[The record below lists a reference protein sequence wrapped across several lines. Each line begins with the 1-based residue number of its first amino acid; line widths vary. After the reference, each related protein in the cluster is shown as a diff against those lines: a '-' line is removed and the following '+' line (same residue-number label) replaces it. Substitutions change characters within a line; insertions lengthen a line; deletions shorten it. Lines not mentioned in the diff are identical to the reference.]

1 MIELRPYQKEA
12 AEKAA
17 LLIQQHH
24 IAYLAMEVR
33 TGKTFTAL
41 FAAMLLE
48 RSNVLFVTKK
58 KAISSIQKDAEAL
71 RMLQFVYVTNYDQ
84 LHNLPEREWDLI
96 IIDEAHSCGAFPLPS
111 LRAKQLK
118 KICAGID
125 IIYLSGTPTP
135 ESFSQIYHQ
144 FWISSFSPFA
154 EWPSFYKWAREFVTI
169 GKKYLYNRE
178 INDYTN
184 ANKELIDQHCA
195 HLFLTMTQEE
205 AGFESLVEEEVL
217 EVEMKPSTYW
227 LANKLIKDR
236 VYIGKEGQEIVCD
249 TAVKLQGKLHQIYSG
264 SVIAENIEMA
274 MVIDHSKVEFI
285 KSYFV
290 GLKIAIFY
298 KFQAEKG
305 MLLWAFAGRI
315 CETPEMFNAAGNDA
329 VFISQFV
336 SGREGLNLSSA
347 SCLIFMNIDFSYLS
361 YAQSRARMQSKE
373 RTTASRLFWIFSKGG
388 IEWKIYDK
396 VKNKSDYTSRHF
408 QKDFNLSNARG
419 THTEKSKR

>member
-1 MIELRPYQKEA
+1 MQLRPYQKEA

-17 LLIQQHH
+17 LLIQQYH
-24 IAYLAMEVR
+24 IAYFAWHVR
-33 TGKTFTAL
+33 TGKTITSLFTAK
-41 FAAMLLE
+41 LLDKVE
-48 RSNVLFVTKK
+48 ILFVTKK
-58 KAISSIQKDAEAL
+58 KAIGSIQKDAEL
-71 RMLQFVYVTNYDQ
+71 LQMSECVYITNYDQ
-84 LHNLPEREWDLI
+84 LHNLPGKIWDLV
-96 IIDEAHSCGAFPLPS
+96 IIDEAHSIGSFPLPS
-111 LRAKQLK
+111 LRAKLLK
-118 KICAGID
+118 DICKCVD

-135 ESFSQIYHQ
+135 ESFSQIYYQ
-144 FWISSFSPFA
+144 FWVSTYSPFNI
-154 EWPSFYKWAREFVTI
+154 WYSFYKWAKDFVELK
-169 GKKYLYNRE
+169 KKYLYNRE

-264 SVIAENIEMA
+264 SVIAENIETA

-285 KSYFV
+285 KSHFM
-290 GLKIAIFY
+290 GLKIAVFY

-315 CETPEMFNAAGNDA
+315 CETPEMFNSAGNDA
-329 VFISQFV
+329 VFIAQFV
-336 SGREGLNLSSA
+336 SGREGLNLSTA
-347 SCLIFMNIDFSYLS
+347 NCLIFMNIDFSYLS
-361 YAQSRARMQSKE
+361 YAQARARMQSKE

-388 IEWKIYDK
+388 IEWKIYEK
-396 VKNKSDYTSRHF
+396 VKNKSDYTNRHF
-408 QKDFNLSNARG
+408 QKDFNLSNARSS
-419 THTEKSKR
+419 HTEKSKR